1 MRRWRLKRSTK
12 LFERLLD
19 SDVKAKLLTLF
30 HNDPELSETA
40 EGLASR
46 IGAGLDEVRRCIE
59 DLVEL
64 RLLKK
69 SEYYTFSPGR
79 DMEIQDAISKQLDLG
94 EPSSVP
100 QEILSEK
107 ERIPTGIEVLDG
119 LLPDGLPAS
128 LAVLILSEPGCGD
141 DNLLAHFVAKH
152 TETNRVVYVT
162 FDNFPD
168 NIRQLVDAIQRG
180 KSPQRSMLT
189 FIDCYS
195 KNVGVEGAEDHVLNP
210 EDLPAVNI
218 ALSESSSS
226 GGVSLVVVDSL
237 DTVIR
242 KRGVRAAIEFLHSLV
257 ARACQSGYLCLVN
270 LNGKAFHS
278 AVIAAAMDI
287 VDGVIQLRVDEAQ
300 QQLARSLRVFKMP
313 VRHLSKWIEYEISDG
328 GEFVRVQQK
337 TDVEGPERT

>member
-1 MRRWRLKRSTK
+1 MGSQRLKRSTK

-46 IGAGLDEVRRCIE
+46 VGADVDEVRRCTE

-94 EPSSVP
+94 EQPAVP
-100 QEILSEK
+100 QGSLSEK
-107 ERIPTGIEVLDG
+107 DRISTGVGVIDG

-128 LAVLILSEPGCGD
+128 LTVLILSEPGCGD
-141 DNLLAHFVAKH
+141 DNLLAHFAAKH
-152 TETNRVVYVT
+152 TEKNQVVYVT

-168 NIRQLVDAIQRG
+168 NIRQLVDTIRHG
-180 KSPQRSMLT
+180 ESPQRSKLT

-195 KNVGVEGAEDHVLNP
+195 KNVGLEGSEDHAVNP

-218 ALSESSSS
+218 ALSETTSRP
-226 GGVSLVVVDSL
+226 GVSLVVVDSL

-242 KRGVRAAIEFLHSLV
+242 KRGVRTAIEFLNSLV
-257 ARACQSGYLCLVN
+257 ARARQSGYLCLVN

-278 AVIAAAMDI
+278 AVVAAVMDI
-287 VDGVIQLRVDEAQ
+287 VDGVIQLRVDESQ
-300 QQLARSLRVFKMP
+300 QQLARSLRIFKMP
-313 VRHLSKWIEYEISDG
+313 VKHLSKWTGYEISDE
-328 GEFVRVQQK
+328 GEFLAVQHK
-337 TDVEGPERT
+337 TDIDKPERI

>member
-1 MRRWRLKRSTK
+1 LKRSTK

-30 HNDPELSETA
+30 HNDPDLSETV
-40 EGLASR
+40 EGLAGR
-46 IGAGLDEVRRCIE
+46 VGADLGEVRKCTE

-69 SEYYTFSPGR
+69 SEYYTFSPSR
-79 DMEIQDAISKQLDLG
+79 DKEIQDAISKQLDLG
-94 EPSSVP
+94 EQSSVP

-107 ERIPTGIEVLDG
+107 ERTPTGIDVLDG

-128 LAVLILSEPGCGD
+128 LAVLILTEPGCGD
-141 DNLLAHFVAKH
+141 DNLLAHFVAKR
-152 TETNRVVYVT
+152 TETNQVVYVT

-168 NIRQLVDAIQRG
+168 NIRQLVDGIRQG
-180 KSPQRSMLT
+180 KGAKGAKLT

-195 KNVGVEGAEDHVLNP
+195 KNVGLEGSEDHVLNP

-218 ALSESSSS
+218 ALSELTSR

-242 KRGVRAAIEFLHSLV
+242 KREFRAAIEFLHSLV
-257 ARACQSGYLCLVN
+257 ARARKSRYLCLVK
-270 LNGKAFHS
+270 LNGKAFPFS
-278 AVIAAAMDI
+278 VAANAMDI
-287 VDGVIQLRVDEAQ
+287 VDGVIQLRVDEGQ
-300 QQLARSLRVFKMP
+300 QDLARSLRIFKMP
-313 VRHLSKWIEYEISDG
+313 VRHLSKWVQYEISDD
-328 GEFVRVQQK
+328 GEFVLAHQK
-337 TDVEGPERT
+337 TGIEGTEQT

>member
-1 MRRWRLKRSTK
+1 MKRSTK

-30 HNDPELSETA
+30 HNNPELSETV
-40 EGLASR
+40 EGLAGR
-46 IGAGLDEVRRCIE
+46 VGAGLDEVRRCTE

-64 RLLKK
+64 RLLTK
-69 SEYYTFSPGR
+69 SEYYTFSPSR
-79 DMEIQDAISKQLDLG
+79 DREIQDAISKQLDLA
-94 EPSSVP
+94 EQSSIP

-107 ERIPTGIEVLDG
+107 GRIPTGLDVLDG
-119 LLPDGLPAS
+119 LLPDGLPSS

-141 DNLLAHFVAKH
+141 ENLLAHFVAKH
-152 TETNRVVYVT
+152 METNPVVYVT

-168 NIRQLVDAIQRG
+168 NIRQLVDTIRHG
-180 KSPQRSMLT
+180 KSAQRSKLT

-195 KNVGVEGAEDHVLNP
+195 KNVGLEGTEDHVLNP

-218 ALSESSSS
+218 ALSEATSR
-226 GGVSLVVVDSL
+226 GGVSLVVIDSF

-257 ARACQSGYLCLVN
+257 ARARQSGYLCLVK

-278 AVIAAAMDI
+278 AHVAAAMDM
-287 VDGVIQLRVDEAQ
+287 VDGVIQLRVDEGQ
-300 QQLARSLRVFKMP
+300 QQLVRSLRIFKMP
-313 VRHLSKWIEYEISDG
+313 VRHISKWIEYEISDE
-328 GEFVRVQQK
+328 GEFTRVKQK
-337 TDVEGPERT
+337 TDVQAPERI

>member
-1 MRRWRLKRSTK
+1 MRYECLSKRSTK

-46 IGAGLDEVRRCIE
+46 VGADLDEVRRCTD

-69 SEYYTFSPGR
+69 SEYYTFSPSR
-79 DMEIQDAISKQLDLG
+79 DKEIQDAISKQLDFG
-94 EPSSVP
+94 EQISAP
-100 QEILSEK
+100 QAILP
-107 ERIPTGIEVLDG
+107 ERERTRTGIEILDQ

-128 LAVLILSEPGCGD
+128 LAVLMMNEPGCGD
-141 DNLLAHFVAKH
+141 DNLLAQFAAKYM
-152 TETNRVVYVT
+152 ETNPVVYIT

-168 NIRQLVDAIQRG
+168 NIRQRVDAIRHG
-180 KSPQRSMLT
+180 KSAQRLT

-195 KNVGVEGAEDHVLNP
+195 KNVGLEGSEEHVLNP
-210 EDLPAVNI
+210 EDVPAVNI
-218 ALSESSSS
+218 ALSEITSR

-242 KRGVRAAIEFLHSLV
+242 KRGIRTAIEFLSGLV
-257 ARACQSGYLCLVN
+257 ARARQSGYLCLVD

-278 AVIAAAMDI
+278 AVVAAAMDI

-300 QQLARSLRVFKMP
+300 QQLARSLRIFKMP
-313 VRHLSKWIEYEISDG
+313 VRHVSKWVEYEISDE
-328 GEFVRVQQK
+328 GEFQPVQQK
-337 TDVEGPERT
+337 T

>member
-1 MRRWRLKRSTK
+1 MRRQRLKRSTK

-46 IGAGLDEVRRCIE
+46 VGANLDEVRRCTE

-64 RLLKK
+64 RLLKR
-69 SEYYTFSPGR
+69 SEYYTFSPSR
-79 DMEIQDAISKQLDLG
+79 DKEIQDAISKQLDLG
-94 EPSSVP
+94 EQPFVP
-100 QEILSEK
+100 QGVLSEK
-107 ERIPTGIEVLDG
+107 KGIPTGIDVLDD

-128 LAVLILSEPGCGD
+128 LAVLILNEPGCGD
-141 DNLLAHFVAKH
+141 ENLLAHFVAKYA
-152 TETNRVVYVT
+152 EANEVVYVT

-168 NIRQLVDAIQRG
+168 NIRQFVGAIRHG
-180 KSPQRSMLT
+180 KSPERSKLT

-195 KNVGVEGAEDHVLNP
+195 KNVGLEGSEDHTVNP

-218 ALSESSSS
+218 ALSEITSRT
-226 GGVSLVVVDSL
+226 GVSLVVVDSF

-242 KRGVRAAIEFLHSLV
+242 KRGVSTAIEFLNILV
-257 ARACQSGYLCLVN
+257 GRARQSGYLCLVN

-278 AVIAAAMDI
+278 AVVAAAMDI
-287 VDGVIQLRVDEAQ
+287 ADGVIQLRVDEAQ
-300 QQLARSLRVFKMP
+300 QQLARSLRIFKMP
-313 VRHLSKWIEYEISDG
+313 VRHLSKWMEYEISEE

-337 TDVEGPERT
+337 PT

>member
-1 MRRWRLKRSTK
+1 MRYECLSKRSTK

-46 IGAGLDEVRRCIE
+46 VGADLDEVRRCTD

-69 SEYYTFSPGR
+69 SEYYTFSPSR
-79 DMEIQDAISKQLDLG
+79 DREIQDAISKQLDLG
-94 EPSSVP
+94 EQASAP
-100 QEILSEK
+100 QGILPEK
-107 ERIPTGIEVLDG
+107 ERTHTGIGVLDP
-119 LLPDGLPAS
+119 LLPDGLPTS
-128 LAVLILSEPGCGD
+128 LAVLILNEPGCGD
-141 DNLLAHFVAKH
+141 DNLLAQFVAKYM
-152 TETNRVVYVT
+152 ETNPVVYVT

-168 NIRQLVDAIQRG
+168 NIRQRVESIRHG
-180 KSPQRSMLT
+180 KSAQRLSLT

-195 KNVGVEGAEDHVLNP
+195 KNVGLEGSEEHVLNP
-210 EDLPAVNI
+210 EDLPSVNI
-218 ALSESSSS
+218 TLSEVTSR

-242 KRGVRAAIEFLHSLV
+242 KRGIRTAIEFLNSLV
-257 ARACQSGYLCLVN
+257 ARARQSGYLCLVN

-278 AVIAAAMDI
+278 AVVAAAMDI
-287 VDGVIQLRVDEAQ
+287 VDGVIQLRVEEAQ
-300 QQLARSLRVFKMP
+300 QQLARSLRIFKMP
-313 VRHLSKWIEYEISDG
+313 VRHISKWVEYEISDE
-328 GEFVRVQQK
+328 GEFQPVQQK
-337 TDVEGPERT
+337 T

>member
-1 MRRWRLKRSTK
+1 MRRQPLKRTTK

-40 EGLASR
+40 EGLAIR
-46 IGAGLDEVRRCIE
+46 VGADLNEVRRCTE
-59 DLVEL
+59 DLLEL

-69 SEYYTFSPGR
+69 AEYYTFSPSR
-79 DMEIQDAISKQLDLG
+79 DKELQDAISKQLDLG
-94 EPSSVP
+94 EGSSVP
-100 QEILSEK
+100 QETLLEK
-107 ERIPTGIEVLDG
+107 ERIPTGIDVLDH

-152 TETNRVVYVT
+152 METNPVVYVT

-168 NIRQLVDAIQRG
+168 NIRQLVDPIRHG
-180 KSPQRSMLT
+180 KSAPRSNLT

-195 KNVGVEGAEDHVLNP
+195 KNVGLEGSEDHVLNP

-218 ALSESSSS
+218 ALSEMTSR

-242 KRGVRAAIEFLHSLV
+242 KRGIRAAIEFLHSLV
-257 ARACQSGYLCLVN
+257 ARARQSRYLCLVK
-270 LNGKAFHS
+270 LNGKAFPFS
-278 AVIAAAMDI
+278 VAANAMDI
-287 VDGVIQLRVDEAQ
+287 VDGVIQLRVDEGQ
-300 QQLARSLRVFKMP
+300 QQLARSLRIFKMP
-313 VRHLSKWIEYEISDG
+313 VKHLSKWIQYETSDE
-328 GEFVRVQQK
+328 GEFVLAQQK
-337 TDVEGPERT
+337 TDTEGSERI

>member
-1 MRRWRLKRSTK
+1 MRRQRLKRSTK

-30 HNDPELSETA
+30 HNDPKLSETV

-46 IGAGLDEVRRCIE
+46 VGSDLNEVRRCTE

-69 SEYYTFSPGR
+69 AEFYTFSPSR
-79 DMEIQDAISKQLDLG
+79 DKELQDAISKQLDLG
-94 EPSSVP
+94 EGPSVP
-100 QEILSEK
+100 QGTLSEK
-107 ERIPTGIEVLDG
+107 ERIPTGMDVLDD

-141 DNLLAHFVAKH
+141 ENLLAHFVAKH
-152 TETNRVVYVT
+152 WETNPVVYVT

-168 NIRQLVDAIQRG
+168 NIRQLVDASRLG
-180 KSPQRSMLT
+180 KSAHRSKLT

-195 KNVGVEGAEDHVLNP
+195 KNVGLEGSEDHVLNP

-218 ALSESSSS
+218 ALSEMTSR
-226 GGVSLVVVDSL
+226 GDVSLVVVDSL
-237 DTVIR
+237 DTIIR
-242 KRGVRAAIEFLHSLV
+242 KREVRAAIEFLHGLV
-257 ARACQSGYLCLVN
+257 ARARQSGYLCLVN

-278 AVIAAAMDI
+278 AVVAAAMDI

-300 QQLARSLRVFKMP
+300 RQLARSLRIFKMP
-313 VRHLSKWIEYEISDG
+313 VRHLSKWVEYEISEE

-337 TDVEGPERT
+337 TDVEGPERI

>member
-1 MRRWRLKRSTK
+1 MRYECLSKRSTK

-46 IGAGLDEVRRCIE
+46 VGADLDEVRRCTD

-69 SEYYTFSPGR
+69 SEYYTFSPSR
-79 DMEIQDAISKQLDLG
+79 DKEIQDAISKQLDFG
-94 EPSSVP
+94 EQISAP
-100 QEILSEK
+100 QAILP
-107 ERIPTGIEVLDG
+107 ERERTRTGIEILDQ

-128 LAVLILSEPGCGD
+128 LAVLMMNEPGCGD
-141 DNLLAHFVAKH
+141 DNLLAQFAAKYV
-152 TETNRVVYVT
+152 ETNPVVYIT

-168 NIRQLVDAIQRG
+168 NIRQRVDAIRHG
-180 KSPQRSMLT
+180 KSAQRLT

-195 KNVGVEGAEDHVLNP
+195 KNVGLEGSEEHVLNP
-210 EDLPAVNI
+210 EDVPAVNI
-218 ALSESSSS
+218 ALSEITSR

-242 KRGVRAAIEFLHSLV
+242 KRGIRTAIEFLSGLV
-257 ARACQSGYLCLVN
+257 ARARQSGYLCLVD

-278 AVIAAAMDI
+278 AVVAAAMDI

-300 QQLARSLRVFKMP
+300 QQLARSLRIFKMP
-313 VRHLSKWIEYEISDG
+313 VRHVSKWVEYEISDE
-328 GEFVRVQQK
+328 GEFQPVQQK
-337 TDVEGPERT
+337 T

>member
-1 MRRWRLKRSTK
+1 MGSRRLKRSTK

-30 HNDPELSETA
+30 HNNPELSETA

-46 IGAGLDEVRRCIE
+46 VGADLDEVRRCTE

-94 EPSSVP
+94 EQPSFP
-100 QEILSEK
+100 HGLSEK
-107 ERIPTGIEVLDG
+107 DRIPTGIDVVDG

-128 LAVLILSEPGCGD
+128 LTVLILSEPGCGD
-141 DNLLAHFVAKH
+141 DNLLAQFAAKH
-152 TETNRVVYVT
+152 TEKNQAVYVT

-168 NIRQLVDAIQRG
+168 NIRQLMDTIRHG
-180 KSPQRSMLT
+180 ESPQRSKLT

-195 KNVGVEGAEDHVLNP
+195 KNVGLEGSEDHAVNP

-218 ALSESSSS
+218 ALSETTSRP
-226 GGVSLVVVDSL
+226 GVSLVVVDSL

-242 KRGVRAAIEFLHSLV
+242 KRGVRTAIEFLNSLV
-257 ARACQSGYLCLVN
+257 ARARQSGYLCLVN

-278 AVIAAAMDI
+278 AVVAAAMDI
-287 VDGVIQLRVDEAQ
+287 VDGVIQLRVDESQ
-300 QQLARSLRVFKMP
+300 QQLTRSLRIFKMP
-313 VRHLSKWIEYEISDG
+313 VKHLSKWTAYEISDE
-328 GEFVRVQQK
+328 GEFLAVQHK
-337 TDVEGPERT
+337 TDIDKPERI